1 MGLIQLLYVS
11 DAIDGLVAED
21 LRAIQSVSQLNNS
34 IFGITG
40 ILFFA
45 QGHFVQFLEGEPFH
59 VRRLFK
65 TIVQDPRHHSVKL
78 LYDRPARVR
87 EFEDWDMAL
96 LDLDDYSE
104 QHRMDLQDLIH
115 MAGYQVRDEGDQP
128 MDLIIL
134 RRFRELLATA

>member
-1 MGLIQLLYVS
+1 MDLIQLLYVS
-11 DAIDGLVAED
+11 DAIDGLETED
-21 LRAIQSVSQLNNS
+21 LQAIQSVSQLNNS

-40 ILFFA
+40 ILFYA
-45 QGHFVQFLEGEPFH
+45 GGHFVQFLEGEPFH

-65 TIVQDPRHHSVKL
+65 TIVQDPRHRSVKL
-78 LYDRPARVR
+78 LYDRPARDR

-96 LDLDDYSE
+96 LDLGDYSE
-104 QHRMDLQDLIH
+104 QHRMDLEDLVH
-115 MAGYQVRDEGDQP
+115 MAGYQVRNELDQP